1 MTNMEWCVANNIAA
15 TDLYCIRNNHKKPT
29 MPENSCYVIKEV
41 HEFVYSE
48 FEDNATDF
56 NKVILDWLSDDYNSS
71 ILSKTD
77 KKIMKN
83 WLDVIH
89 SFTHDNITSIVLKKC
104 DVQGNIL
111 ENYDN
116 DEKVDGY
123 YMIFNFEWTDSVK
136 FFINDC
142 NMFAHMNFNKE
153 YTLALLGICEKEI

>member
-1 MTNMEWCVANNIAA
+1 MTNMEWLVLNKIAA
-15 TDLYCIRNNHKKPT
+15 TDLYCMRDSR
-29 MPENSCYVIKEV
+29 NSCYVIKDINGL
-41 HEFVYSE
+41 VYSE
-48 FEDNATDF
+48 FEDDATDF
-56 NKVILDWLSDDYNSS
+56 NKAILDWLADDYNSS

-89 SFTHDNITSIVLKKC
+89 SFTHDNITSVVLKKC
-104 DVQGNIL
+104 DAQGNIL

-116 DEKVDGY
+116 YDNEKVDGY
-123 YMIFNFEWTDSVK
+123 YMIFNFEWVDSVK

-153 YTLALLGICEKEI
+153 YTLTLLGMSKEI

>member
-1 MTNMEWCVANNIAA
+1 MTNMEWCVLNNIAA
-15 TDLYCIRNNHKKPT
+15 ADLYCIRNNHKKPT
-29 MPENSCYVIKEV
+29 TPENSCYIIKEV
-41 HEFVYSE
+41 HGFVYSE
-48 FEDNATDF
+48 FEDDATDF
-56 NKVILDWLSDDYNSS
+56 NKVILDWLADDYNSS

-89 SFTHDNITSIVLKKC
+89 SFTHDNITSVVLKKC
-104 DVQGNIL
+104 DAQGNIL
-111 ENYDN
+111 ENYDDN
-116 DEKVDGY
+116 EKVDGY

-153 YTLALLGICEKEI
+153 YTLALLGMPKEI